1 VHSFRPSQRLSVIQF
16 DIKRIV
22 IRVTTQINEEV
33 LRRAPGAG
41 ELLQADV
48 FSKGVVSLVATI
60 IADYYGNARC
70 VASGR
75 AASETSALFDWLQAS
90 PSGRSVSLP
99 RPFWPSAS
107 PSQPSRM
114 SASESLVELALSA
127 TFGRSERR
135 AKPSTICPVRLAIF
149 SFLPSSLFKV
159 FWNQLADPTFPD
171 SVHESLRRLVQLPL
185 LALTCEPCTRVQ

>member
-127 TFGRSERR
+127 RSGPWVARLSVRNQKERASR
-135 AKPSTICPVRLAIF
+135 HRWLRQHYRTADDIRRHKSAEWKASSAAKWRVAF
-149 SFLPSSLFKV
+149 
-159 FWNQLADPTFPD
+159 
-171 SVHESLRRLVQLPL
+171 SLRRD
-185 LALTCEPCTRVQ
+185 R